1 MSNSIKLIWLKEF
14 NDVLLLLWSYM
25 FIYNVSLFVVFS
37 TVIQLLNSKIKTLY
51 AFSDLGSTN
60 TFTKILVVALFSMAG
75 VPPFWGFFSKIF
87 IFLLLFN
94 SNLYIFY
101 IFFTIVFISY
111 LFLKSYPCDV
121 VITIFN
127 FVYDCTNCFRV
138 FYTLLFYRFDNTIL
152 FVRSKYFV
160 YFVMFITY
168 G

>member
-1 MSNSIKLIWLKEF
+1 MLWLKEF

-37 TVIQLLNSKIKTLY
+37 TILQLLSSKVKTLY

-94 SNLYIFY
+94 SNFYLFYSFFFVLLFTGLYFY
-101 IFFTIVFISY
+101 VQNIRFLNQTSSANSIFISESNLRRIPLFFY
-111 LFLKSYPCDV
+111 LTFVGVFLIIFGLFYTEDLFLLINWVLK
-121 VITIFN
+121 
-127 FVYDCTNCFRV
+127 
-138 FYTLLFYRFDNTIL
+138 
-152 FVRSKYFV
+152 
-160 YFVMFITY
+160 
-168 G
+168 